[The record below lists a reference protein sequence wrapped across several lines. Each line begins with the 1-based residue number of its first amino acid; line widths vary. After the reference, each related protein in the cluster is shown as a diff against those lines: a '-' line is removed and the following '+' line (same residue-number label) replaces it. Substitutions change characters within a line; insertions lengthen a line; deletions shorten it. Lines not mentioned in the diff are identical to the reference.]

1 MEHKSKIYQAIQ
13 YPFEKRKDDLGSKVS
28 CNVRTAEERLRALNL
43 SKEELEVLKEEYE
56 RTYEGSKLSLE
67 QIVAFFSAFL
77 AAETAIGG
85 VVFSQDAISEAILS
99 QDAISATV
107 LSNVTKL
114 FVFLVFVIVLVVG
127 FYAIIKKVC
136 SGNDSSRDYLM
147 AIAILL
153 WEKKQN
159 EAALVHGENGTEA

>member
-1 MEHKSKIYQAIQ
+1 MDHKSKIYEAIQ

-56 RTYEGSKLSLE
+56 RTYEGSKLGLVQEITLFGILLGSLN
-67 QIVAFFSAFL
+67 VV
-77 AAETAIGG
+77 AET
-85 VVFSQDAISEAILS
+85 SEAVFPGF
-99 QDAISATV
+99 ARFCVV
-107 LSNVTKL
+107 LSVA
-114 FVFLVFVIVLVVG
+114 IVLIIGVYG
-127 FYAIIKKVC
+127 KIKKVL
-136 SGNDSSRDYLM
+136 SANDSSRDYLM

>member
-1 MEHKSKIYQAIQ
+1 MDHKSKIYQAIQ

-56 RTYEGSKLSLE
+56 RTYEGSKLSLG
-67 QIVAFFSAFL
+67 QIVALF
-77 AAETAIGG
+77 G
-85 VVFSQDAISEAILS
+85 
-99 QDAISATV
+99 TV
-107 LSNVTKL
+107 LSAEVAIGES
-114 FVFLVFVIVLVVG
+114 VFLGAAKVWIFPIFVIVLAVL
-127 FYAIIKKVC
+127 FYMRILRAC
-136 SGNDSSRDYLM
+136 TANDSSRDYLM